1 MVKGLENFFFWLF
14 TLAFSL
20 LIPGSMMILGRS
32 FLKNPPGEI
41 NGGYGY
47 RTARSMRNRETWAFA
62 QRYSGRFWARAGRP
76 MLAVSLLWMA
86 LLFGQDIGT
95 VGRFGM
101 ILTGLQMVPFLAVIP
116 ATERALKREFDDF
129 GRKR

>member
-1 MVKGLENFFFWLF
+1 MTEFLFWLF
-14 TLAFSL
+14 TLAMEM
-20 LIPGSMMILGRS
+20 LIPGSMIVLGRS
-32 FLKNPPGEI
+32 FAKNPPGEI

-62 QRYSGRFWARAGRP
+62 QRYSGRFWYRAGWP
-76 MLAVSLLWMA
+76 VLAVSLVWMV
-86 LLFGQDIGT
+86 LLFGREVDT
-95 VGRFGM
+95 VAHLGLL
-101 ILTGLQMVPFLAVIP
+101 LTGSQMVPFLAVIP